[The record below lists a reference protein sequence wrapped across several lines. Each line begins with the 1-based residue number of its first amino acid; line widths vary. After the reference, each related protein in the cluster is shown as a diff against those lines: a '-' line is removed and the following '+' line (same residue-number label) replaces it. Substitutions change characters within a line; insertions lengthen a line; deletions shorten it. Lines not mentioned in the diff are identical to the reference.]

1 VVRLVPWPRAIAA
14 LLVLAGLALTANTAV
29 PAVRT
34 REMKAGYQVLAAD
47 FHVHSFPGDGVLP
60 PWDLAVEARRRRL
73 DAIALTNHNAMYSWR
88 LAQWLSPIMRRAHGA
103 LVIPGEELTSVGF
116 HLAVVGITHPI
127 PWRQPAAAVA
137 AQAHEQGGI
146 AIAAHPARSSWRFLS
161 DADLVALDGVE
172 TAHPMILL
180 HAETR
185 RDFLTFYDR
194 ARAVHPSI
202 AAIGSTDFHQV
213 APVGLGRTYLLATAV
228 TQTAILDA
236 IRAGR
241 TVACDGLGQ
250 AYGPPALVE
259 MVTDDC
265 RRDATSPPA
274 GQTRVDRLGTWLVWL
289 GLVALVVLGPP
300 RD

>member
-1 VVRLVPWPRAIAA
+1 VIAA
-14 LLVLAGLALTANTAV
+14 LVALAGLALTMNAA
-29 PAVRT
+29 AAIRA

-47 FHVHSFPGDGVLP
+47 FHVHSFPGDGLLP

-88 LAQWLSPIMRRAHGA
+88 LAQWLSPITRRPDGA
-103 LVIPGEELTSVGF
+103 LLIPGEELTSVGF
-116 HLAVVGITHPI
+116 HLAVVGITRPV

-146 AIAAHPARSSWRFLS
+146 AIAAHPGQRSWRFIS
-161 DADLVALDGVE
+161 DADLLALDGVE
-172 TAHPMILL
+172 VVHPLI
-180 HAETR
+180 HVWTETR
-185 RDFLTFYDR
+185 REYLAFYDR

-213 APVGLGRTYLLATAV
+213 APVGLGRTYLLAKAATE
-228 TQTAILDA
+228 TAIVDA

-250 AYGPPALVE
+250 ANGPPDLVE
-259 MVTDDC
+259 MVKDDC
-265 RRDATSPPA
+265 RREATSPPA
-274 GQTRVDRLGTWLVWL
+274 GQTAVGRLGTWLVWL
-289 GLVALVVLGPP
+289 GVVALVVFGPA
-300 RD
+300 RQA